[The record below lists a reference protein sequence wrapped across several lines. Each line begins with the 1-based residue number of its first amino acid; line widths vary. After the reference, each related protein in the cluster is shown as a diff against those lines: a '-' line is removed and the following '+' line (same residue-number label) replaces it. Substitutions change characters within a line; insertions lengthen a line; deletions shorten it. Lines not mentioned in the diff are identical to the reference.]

1 MRILFVRPN
10 MSAGR
15 SSDAME
21 PLAFAI
27 LAGLTPS
34 EIERK
39 FLDERLEIIPL
50 DEKADLLAL
59 SVETF
64 TARRAY
70 QIADAYR
77 ERGIPVVMGGFH
89 PTFLPEEAL
98 EHADAVVIGDAEEV
112 WPRLLEDLRLGE
124 LKKTYRSE
132 KASPLDGIIFDR
144 SIFQGKK
151 YVPISPVQFGR
162 GCKFA
167 CDFCSINAFYGSTLR
182 QRPVKEV
189 IEEIRSLKTR
199 NIFFVDDN
207 LFVDEAKT
215 RELLESLIPL
225 KVRWGCQISMD
236 VASNPALLDLMKQ
249 SGCMVAQTGFESLNK
264 DNLGAMGKKANL
276 KHFDEGGYLA
286 AIEALRKRGI
296 MIYGTFVLG
305 YDYDTPESFLPT
317 VAFARKNKFFLAN
330 FNPLMTMPGTRLF
343 KRLKEEGRLIHE
355 QWWLA
360 PDYRYGQAMFQPG
373 GMTPEQLTAGCFLAR
388 RRFNAFSSLLARF
401 FSSANLRQSFLF
413 FLANLISRREILGK
427 QGHRLGEN

>member
-1 MRILFVRPN
+1 MKILFVRPN

-27 LAGLTPS
+27 LAGLTPP

-39 FLDERLEIIPL
+39 FLDERLENIPL

-89 PTFLPEEAL
+89 PTFLPEEAQG
-98 EHADAVVIGDAEEV
+98 HADSVVIGDAETV
-112 WPRLLEDLRLGE
+112 WPKLLEDLRRGE
-124 LKKTYRSE
+124 LKKSYQSE
-132 KASPLDGIIFDR
+132 KASSLDGIIFDR
-144 SIFQGKK
+144 SLFQGKK
-151 YVPISPVQFGR
+151 YVPIAPVQFGR

-189 IEEIRSLKTR
+189 IEEIESLKTR
-199 NIFFVDDN
+199 NIFFIDDN

-215 RELLESLIPL
+215 RELLENLIPL

-249 SGCMVAQTGFESLNK
+249 SGCLVAQTGFESLNK
-264 DNLGAMGKKANL
+264 DNLGAMAKKANL
-276 KHFDEGGYLA
+276 KHFDEGGYLS

-305 YDYDTPESFLPT
+305 YDYDTPDSFLT
-317 VAFARKNKFFLAN
+317 TFFFAQKNKFFLAN

-355 QWWLA
+355 QWWLD
-360 PDYRYGQAMFQPG
+360 PDYRYGQAMFR
-373 GMTPEQLTAGCFLAR
+373 PEG
-388 RRFNAFSSLLARF
+388 
-401 FSSANLRQSFLF
+401 
-413 FLANLISRREILGK
+413 
-427 QGHRLGEN
+427 